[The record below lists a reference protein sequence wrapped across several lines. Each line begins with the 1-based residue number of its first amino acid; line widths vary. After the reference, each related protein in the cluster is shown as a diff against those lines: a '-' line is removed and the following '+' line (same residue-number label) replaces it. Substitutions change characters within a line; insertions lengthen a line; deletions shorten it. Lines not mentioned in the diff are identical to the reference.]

1 MYCDR
6 RYGFHFSNKIS
17 DVTILLA
24 SAFPRYNGLTVAFD
38 VFTVTITAKF
48 DYCGFQGCF
57 CDLHL
62 FVVCF
67 NRSDCFPRECQMFF
81 HLCSVCYGST
91 WSVTLWSM
99 QDRDSQ
105 YVSRIEDT
113 AGRVLGFLKVSIA
126 TNGRFSPCIPTC
138 LSIPHS
144 DWCSDDDTTHLPL
157 TYFPQDPGYHPKCPL
172 PFSAAAR
179 DVMERA

>member
-1 MYCDR
+1 MRVYLLWMMYCDR

-91 WSVTLWSM
+91 
-99 QDRDSQ
+99 
-105 YVSRIEDT
+105 
-113 AGRVLGFLKVSIA
+113 
-126 TNGRFSPCIPTC
+126 
-138 LSIPHS
+138 
-144 DWCSDDDTTHLPL
+144 
-157 TYFPQDPGYHPKCPL
+157 
-172 PFSAAAR
+172 
-179 DVMERA
+179 